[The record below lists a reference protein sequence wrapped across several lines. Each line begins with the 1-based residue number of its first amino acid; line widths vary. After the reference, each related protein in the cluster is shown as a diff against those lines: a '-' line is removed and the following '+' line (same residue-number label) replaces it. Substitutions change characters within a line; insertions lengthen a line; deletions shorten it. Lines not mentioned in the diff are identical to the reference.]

1 MLVLARKLKE
11 AIQIGDD
18 IEVKVLSVENGVV
31 KLGIEAPRDIEIL
44 RTELLEKVKD
54 SNIAASKIAAS
65 KIVEDNELDVLSK
78 MLKK

>member
-1 MLVLARKLKE
+1 MLVLARKLNE
-11 AIQIGDD
+11 AIQIGDN

-54 SNIAASKIAAS
+54 SNIAASKI
-65 KIVEDNELDVLSK
+65 VEDNELDVLSK

>member
-54 SNIAASKIAAS
+54 SNIAASKI
-65 KIVEDNELDVLSK
+65 VEDNELDVLSK